1 MPFGR
6 TGDYTIYQENYNMS
20 RDLKSFLFHAT
31 DKNLAYVSPR
41 FLLGSQ
47 SFVMDASERSKFIV
61 NLEWMVEP
69 TVQKDTVL
77 SVVLYYKRNSYQCPG
92 DIIRFCNNAFKH
104 CNDHLRN
111 TGSWQCL
118 SGECW
123 ANGTA
128 TGPLLPSFLN
138 IPLEMQRINGYF
150 AHEQYEW
157 LIGSQYK
164 PVELAKSD
172 WVAIRKAPPW
182 AIDSWGCLIYEIFS
196 GMKLGET
203 EELRDTSIPKPLLS
217 DYQRLLSSLPSRR
230 LNTSKLIDNSEIF
243 QNKLVDTV
251 HFMEILS
258 LKDSVERDTFFRKLP
273 TLAEQLRCQIVLN
286 KIFPLLTSALEYGSA
301 AAPALNALLKTGSR
315 LSVEEF
321 YLKVLPTIV
330 KLFASN
336 DRAIRVALLQH
347 IVQYG
352 EPLSAQVVDDQVYPH
367 IATGFSGT
375 SAFLRELTLK
385 SLLLLAPKVEEPAI
399 RTNTTILLGNIAS
412 YLNSNREMRQT
423 WNKEAT
429 IHICDENTIHSYF
442 SGKKAPYTGVVIFD
456 GGQRNDSTFLAYQT
470 KEESDNMH
478 HALLCRS
485 DNNSLLYHHRL
496 HYKDKDKDE
505 WLIAVEASQTVYS
518 YFDDMRVK
526 WRPSKRL
533 SRFAQRS
540 EWFKHIKDDFEA
552 IFQST
557 AKIWST
563 LIDETSHRSIYTNC
577 PEKCLWFTNDGK
589 VKVLPNLDHG
599 ASSSSNDIDRL
610 QQFMMQIIT
619 MPFGHT
625 GDYTIYQENYNLSRD
640 LKSFLFHATDKNLAY
655 VSPRFLLGSQSF
667 VMDASERSKFIVNLE
682 VLLQQHAIDETDFF
696 YYISELSRHSLK
708 QWMVKPTVQKDTVF
722 SAILYYKR
730 NSYQCPGDIIR
741 FCNNAFKHCNDHL
754 RNTGVLG
761 HHKKD
766 IESRLSIA
774 FPCLSGMVH
783 GNACLESV
791 VVMRTLDWKL
801 HAFDVLSEYD
811 EAKWNCYRTI
821 AGNACVDASKTTYI
835 TVVNLLFVKT
845 AIVSRKREELNR
857 LRPEEPNTSSG

>member
-1 MPFGR
+1 
-6 TGDYTIYQENYNMS
+6 
-20 RDLKSFLFHAT
+20 
-31 DKNLAYVSPR
+31 
-41 FLLGSQ
+41 
-47 SFVMDASERSKFIV
+47 
-61 NLEWMVEP
+61 
-69 TVQKDTVL
+69 
-77 SVVLYYKRNSYQCPG
+77 
-92 DIIRFCNNAFKH
+92 
-104 CNDHLRN
+104 
-111 TGSWQCL
+111 
-118 SGECW
+118 
-123 ANGTA
+123 
-128 TGPLLPSFLN
+128 
-138 IPLEMQRINGYF
+138 MQRINGYF

-182 AIDSWGCLIYEIFS
+182 AIDSWVTFKKVYARCLIYEIFS

-203 EELRDTSIPKPLLS
+203 EELRDTSIPKPLLP

-367 IATGFSGT
+367 VATGFSGT

-385 SLLLLAPKVEEPAI
+385 SLLLLAPKLSQRNLSGSLLKYLSKLKSLQLEQILPYCWETLQATSIVGSKLILDNKVGLGNREIVGLRTKKQQLTYYSFLLLAYQTKEEFDNMHHALLCRSDNNSLLYHHRLHYKDKDEWLIAVEASLTVYSYFDDMRVKWRPSKRLSRFAQRSEWFKHIKGVFEELFQSTAKIWSTLIDKTSHKSIYTNCPEKCLWFTNDGKVKENYNLTRDLKSFLFHAI
-399 RTNTTILLGNIAS
+399 DKNLAYVSLRFLLGSQSFVMDASEIQWTVEPTVQKDTVLSAVLYYKRHSYKCLGDIIRFCNNAFKHCNDHLRNTGILGLHKKDIESRLSIAFPS
-412 YLNSNREMRQT
+412 WRLCNEDSKLLVYEYMENQSLDRWLHGNKRSPISGMNSVHHAVLDWPRRQQRDSRT
-423 WNKEAT
+423 PNKKATTHMQQRDETDWNEEAT

-442 SGKKAPYTGVVIFD
+442 SGKKAPYTGVVVFD
-456 GGQRNDSTFLAYQT
+456 GGQRNDSTFLAFQT

-505 WLIAVEASQTVYS
+505 WLIAVEASQMVYS

-540 EWFKHIKDDFEA
+540 EWFKHINDDFEA
-552 IFQST
+552 IFQYT

-563 LIDETSHRSIYTNC
+563 LIDETSHKSIYTNC
-577 PEKCLWFTNDGK
+577 PVKCLWFTNDGK
-589 VKVLPNLDHG
+589 VKVLPNLDQG

-610 QQFMMQIIT
+610 QQFI
-619 MPFGHT
+619 
-625 GDYTIYQENYNLSRD
+625 
-640 LKSFLFHATDKNLAY
+640 
-655 VSPRFLLGSQSF
+655 
-667 VMDASERSKFIVNLE
+667 
-682 VLLQQHAIDETDFF
+682 
-696 YYISELSRHSLK
+696 
-708 QWMVKPTVQKDTVF
+708 
-722 SAILYYKR
+722 
-730 NSYQCPGDIIR
+730 
-741 FCNNAFKHCNDHL
+741 
-754 RNTGVLG
+754 
-761 HHKKD
+761 
-766 IESRLSIA
+766 
-774 FPCLSGMVH
+774 
-783 GNACLESV
+783 
-791 VVMRTLDWKL
+791 
-801 HAFDVLSEYD
+801 
-811 EAKWNCYRTI
+811 
-821 AGNACVDASKTTYI
+821 
-835 TVVNLLFVKT
+835 
-845 AIVSRKREELNR
+845 
-857 LRPEEPNTSSG
+857 

>member
-1 MPFGR
+1 
-6 TGDYTIYQENYNMS
+6 
-20 RDLKSFLFHAT
+20 
-31 DKNLAYVSPR
+31 
-41 FLLGSQ
+41 
-47 SFVMDASERSKFIV
+47 
-61 NLEWMVEP
+61 
-69 TVQKDTVL
+69 
-77 SVVLYYKRNSYQCPG
+77 
-92 DIIRFCNNAFKH
+92 
-104 CNDHLRN
+104 
-111 TGSWQCL
+111 
-118 SGECW
+118 
-123 ANGTA
+123 
-128 TGPLLPSFLN
+128 
-138 IPLEMQRINGYF
+138 MQRINGYF

-182 AIDSWGCLIYEIFS
+182 AIDSWVTFKKVYARCLIYEIFS

-301 AAPALNALLKTGSR
+301 AVPALNALLKTGSR

-321 YLKVLPTIV
+321 YLKVLTTIV

-367 IATGFSGT
+367 VATGFSGT

-412 YLNSNREMRQT
+412 YLNMLEMLFFTNRFPMICEPVLLYSSQQRDSRTPNKKATTHMQQRDET
-423 WNKEAT
+423 DWNEEAT

-442 SGKKAPYTGVVIFD
+442 SGKKAPYTGVVVFD
-456 GGQRNDSTFLAYQT
+456 GGQRNDSTFLAFQT

-552 IFQST
+552 IFQYT

-563 LIDETSHRSIYTNC
+563 LIDETSHKSIYTNC
-577 PEKCLWFTNDGK
+577 PVKCLWFTNDGK
-589 VKVLPNLDHG
+589 VKVLPNLDQG
-599 ASSSSNDIDRL
+599 ASSSSNDIDWL
-610 QQFMMQIIT
+610 QQFI
-619 MPFGHT
+619 
-625 GDYTIYQENYNLSRD
+625 
-640 LKSFLFHATDKNLAY
+640 
-655 VSPRFLLGSQSF
+655 
-667 VMDASERSKFIVNLE
+667 
-682 VLLQQHAIDETDFF
+682 
-696 YYISELSRHSLK
+696 
-708 QWMVKPTVQKDTVF
+708 
-722 SAILYYKR
+722 
-730 NSYQCPGDIIR
+730 
-741 FCNNAFKHCNDHL
+741 
-754 RNTGVLG
+754 
-761 HHKKD
+761 
-766 IESRLSIA
+766 
-774 FPCLSGMVH
+774 
-783 GNACLESV
+783 
-791 VVMRTLDWKL
+791 
-801 HAFDVLSEYD
+801 
-811 EAKWNCYRTI
+811 
-821 AGNACVDASKTTYI
+821 
-835 TVVNLLFVKT
+835 
-845 AIVSRKREELNR
+845 
-857 LRPEEPNTSSG
+857 

>member
-1 MPFGR
+1 MQLNLPPLFHL
-6 TGDYTIYQENYNMS
+6 NA
-20 RDLKSFLFHAT
+20 SFLTYRSSESAT
-31 DKNLAYVSPR
+31 IAS
-41 FLLGSQ
+41 FLS
-47 SFVMDASERSKFIV
+47 
-61 NLEWMVEP
+61 
-69 TVQKDTVL
+69 
-77 SVVLYYKRNSYQCPG
+77 
-92 DIIRFCNNAFKH
+92 
-104 CNDHLRN
+104 
-111 TGSWQCL
+111 SWQCL

-128 TGPLLPSFLN
+128 TGPLL
-138 IPLEMQRINGYF
+138 
-150 AHEQYEW
+150 QYEW

-203 EELRDTSIPKPLLS
+203 EELRDTSIPKPLLP

-321 YLKVLPTIV
+321 YLK
-330 KLFASN
+330 
-336 DRAIRVALLQH
+336 H

-367 IATGFSGT
+367 VATGLPIEVSF
-375 SAFLRELTLK
+375 
-385 SLLLLAPKVEEPAI
+385 KVEEPAI

-412 YLNSNREMRQT
+412 YLNMLEMLFFTNRFPMICEPVLLYSSNKVGLGNREIVGLRTKKQQLTCNREMRKT
-423 WNKEAT
+423 WNEEATIHICDESENYNLSRDLKSFLFHAIDKNFAYVSLRQQRDSRTPNKKATTHMQQRDETDWNEEAT

-442 SGKKAPYTGVVIFD
+442 SGKKAPYTGVV
-456 GGQRNDSTFLAYQT
+456 
-470 KEESDNMH
+470 
-478 HALLCRS
+478 
-485 DNNSLLYHHRL
+485 
-496 HYKDKDKDE
+496 
-505 WLIAVEASQTVYS
+505 
-518 YFDDMRVK
+518 
-526 WRPSKRL
+526 
-533 SRFAQRS
+533 
-540 EWFKHIKDDFEA
+540 
-552 IFQST
+552 
-557 AKIWST
+557 
-563 LIDETSHRSIYTNC
+563 
-577 PEKCLWFTNDGK
+577 
-589 VKVLPNLDHG
+589 
-599 ASSSSNDIDRL
+599 
-610 QQFMMQIIT
+610 
-619 MPFGHT
+619 
-625 GDYTIYQENYNLSRD
+625 
-640 LKSFLFHATDKNLAY
+640 NLAY

-682 VLLQQHAIDETDFF
+682 
-696 YYISELSRHSLK
+696 
-708 QWMVKPTVQKDTVF
+708 
-722 SAILYYKR
+722 
-730 NSYQCPGDIIR
+730 CPGDIIR

-766 IESRLSIA
+766 IES
-774 FPCLSGMVH
+774 LSGMVH

-811 EAKWNCYRTI
+811 GAKWNCYRTI
-821 AGNACVDASKTTYI
+821 A
-835 TVVNLLFVKT
+835 VNLLFVKT